1 MFSGGDR
8 MKLYPIGEFAELIS
22 RTEQTL
28 RNWDKSGKLKP
39 HHVSD
44 GGHRYYSQQQLNHF
58 WGIREDLQPKR
69 KTIGYCRVSSS
80 KQKED
85 LVRQVEQ
92 VKMFMIA
99 KGYSFE
105 MIEDI
110 GSGMNYTKKGLS
122 SLVDM
127 ILGNQVDRIVI
138 LYRDRLLRF
147 GYELIESIC
156 QNHGVEIEVIDQ
168 TPKVAEQEFI
178 EDLAHIVSEF
188 SFKQSGKRT
197 NKTRRIIKELLSV
210 ESLEQIAP

>member
-1 MFSGGDR
+1 

-69 KTIGYCRVSSS
+69 KTIGYCRVSSA
-80 KQKED
+80 KQKDE
-85 LVRQVEQ
+85 LVKQAEQ

-99 KGYSFE
+99 KGYTFE
-105 MIEDI
+105 IIEDI

-122 SLVDM
+122 LLIEQ
-127 ILGNQVDRIVI
+127 ILSNQVERIVI
-138 LYRDRLLRF
+138 LYKDRLIRF
-147 GYELIESIC
+147 GYELIENIC
-156 QNHGVEIEVIDQ
+156 QNHGVIIEVIDQ
-168 TPKVAEQEFI
+168 TPKMAEQEFV
-178 EDLAHIVSEF
+178 EDLIQIVSDF
-188 SFKQSGKRT
+188 SYKQQGKRSQ
-197 NKTRRIIKELLSV
+197 KVKKMIKELFAI
-210 ESLEQIAP
+210 ETLEQATN